1 MHRSVLRGALV
12 AAVALA
18 LPLSGCSTGGGS
30 AAGSAPTQATAT
42 PPATT
47 STSTSDGS
55 RIQVGG
61 REIYLECHGTGSP
74 TVVLQSGFGNAGDIW
89 SVAESSPPPVAAG
102 LAPSNRVCVYDRP
115 GTVRVLTDSGAMS
128 PTPLAGRSAEAPM
141 PRTGADAVA
150 ELHGLLEKAQV
161 PGPFV
166 LVGHSLGGLLNF
178 LYARTYPEQVRGLVM
193 VDTTP
198 PALVSLLPAADA
210 ATLRGQLLKPPTS
223 IPGYVPEAYDLDV
236 LLSQIDAAPALPT
249 SPAIPAVLL
258 TADKAQTVSDP
269 ASAAM
274 VAATE
279 KVLPE
284 ARIKFQAAIPGSRLQ
299 PVPGTTHY
307 IQVERPDVVIQ
318 AARSVM

>member
-1 MHRSVLRGALV
+1 MRRSVLHGAIV
-12 AAVALA
+12 AAFALA
-18 LPLSGCSTGGGS
+18 VPLSGCSTGGGS
-30 AAGSAPTQATAT
+30 AAGSVPTEATAT
-42 PPATT
+42 PPASTA
-47 STSTSDGS
+47 TSTSDGS

-89 SVAESSPPPVAAG
+89 SVAEASPPPVAAG

-115 GTVRVLTDSGAMS
+115 GTVRVLTDSGAPS
-128 PTPLAGRSAEAPM
+128 STPLPGRSAEAPM
-141 PRTGADAVA
+141 PRTGADVVT

-193 VDTTP
+193 VDATP
-198 PALVSLLPAADA
+198 PALVSLLPADA
-210 ATLRGQLLKPPTS
+210 AAYLRGSLLTPPTS
-223 IPGYVPEAYDLDV
+223 NPGYVPEAYDLDV

-258 TADKAQTVSDP
+258 TADKGQTVSDP
-269 ASAAM
+269 ASAAL
-274 VAATE
+274 VASTE

-284 ARIKFQAAIPGSRLQ
+284 ARIRFQAAIPGSRLQ

-318 AARSVM
+318 AVRSVM

>member
-1 MHRSVLRGALV
+1 V
-12 AAVALA
+12 AATALA
-18 LPLSGCSTGGGS
+18 VPLSGCSSGGAGTS
-30 AAGSAPTQATAT
+30 GSAPTGTTATA
-42 PPATT
+42 PATT
-47 STSTSDGS
+47 STSTAGGS
-55 RIQVGG
+55 RFEVGG

-89 SVAESSPPPVAAG
+89 SVAEASPPPVAAG
-102 LAPSNRVCVYDRP
+102 VATRNRVCVYDRP
-115 GTVRVLTDSGAMS
+115 GTVRVLTDSGAPS
-128 PTPLAGRSAEAPM
+128 PTPLPGRSAEAPM
-141 PRTGADAVA
+141 PRTGADIVT

-166 LVGHSLGGLLNF
+166 LVGHSLGGLFNF
-178 LYARTYPEQVRGLVM
+178 LYARTYPEQVGGLVM

-198 PALVSLLPAADA
+198 PALVSLLPADA
-210 ATLRGQLLKPPTS
+210 AAYLRSSLLTPPTS

-258 TADKAQTVSDP
+258 TADKGQTVSDP
-269 ASAAM
+269 ASAAL
-274 VAATE
+274 VASTE

-284 ARIKFQAAIPGSRLQ
+284 ARIRFQAAIPGSRLQ

-307 IQVERPDVVIQ
+307 IQIQRPDVVIQ
-318 AARSVM
+318 AVRSVM

>member
-1 MHRSVLRGALV
+1 MHRSVLRGAIV
-12 AAVALA
+12 AAFALA
-18 LPLSGCSTGGGS
+18 VPLSGCSTGGGS
-30 AAGSAPTQATAT
+30 TAGSAPTEATAP
-42 PPATT
+42 PPASTT
-47 STSTSDGS
+47 TSTSDGS

-89 SVAESSPPPVAAG
+89 SVAEASPPPVAAG

-115 GTVRVLTDSGAMS
+115 GTVRVLTDSGAPS
-128 PTPLAGRSAEAPM
+128 STPLAGRSAEAPM
-141 PRTGADAVA
+141 PRTGVDVVT

-166 LVGHSLGGLLNF
+166 LVGHSLGGLFNF

-193 VDTTP
+193 VDATA
-198 PALVSLLPAADA
+198 PALVSLVPADA
-210 ATLRGQLLKPPTS
+210 AAYLRAQFLKPPTS
-223 IPGYVPEAYDLDV
+223 VPGYVPEAYDLDV
-236 LLSQIDAAPALPT
+236 LLSQIDAAPTLPT

-258 TADKAQTVSDP
+258 TADMLQTVSDP
-269 ASAAM
+269 TSAAL

-284 ARIKFQAAIPGSRLQ
+284 ARSRFQTAIPGSRLQ

-318 AARSVM
+318 AVRSVM